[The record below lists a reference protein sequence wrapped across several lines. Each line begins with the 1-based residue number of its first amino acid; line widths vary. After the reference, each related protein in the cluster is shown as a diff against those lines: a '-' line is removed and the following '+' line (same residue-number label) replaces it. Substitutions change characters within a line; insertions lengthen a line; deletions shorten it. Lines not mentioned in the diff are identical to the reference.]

1 VLLVRRGSIIILSSS
16 PPAQTPEKVSS
27 VGLSVSGSYVG
38 VGARVMVGAGLEV
51 GDAEG
56 SCVSISAVMLE
67 QRTGIASVGPI
78 SRLAPAVNASFDGP
92 CRATPSA
99 AASEEISSSGS

>member
-1 VLLVRRGSIIILSSS
+1 MPVARRGSIIILSSS
-16 PPAQTPEKVSS
+16 PPAQTPGKVSS
-27 VGLSVSGSYVG
+27 VGLSVSGYVG
-38 VGARVMVGAGLEV
+38 VGAGVMVGTGLAV

-56 SCVSISAVMLE
+56 ICVSISAVMSE
-67 QRTGIASVGPI
+67 QRDGISFVGPI
-78 SRLAPAVNASFDGP
+78 WRLAPAINASCAGP